1 LARTLGFAGRVAAL
15 SALLAGCSSG
25 GGKAGSGAVVV
36 DAGVDA
42 ADAPGTGSSSDG
54 AASDG
59 AGDAPSCPP
68 STSDAGT
75 TVVTADNGNL
85 EYSGRIDLTDPTHPK
100 FAASSVE
107 VTANFQGSALSVQF
121 QDEYRYGSV
130 NFFEVLVDD
139 LAPFV
144 ITPAPGVTSYPVT
157 PAGLCDGVHKVTF
170 VKRTEADIGMA
181 TFIGFTFQG
190 SILPPDPKLPRRIE
204 IIGDSITC
212 GAGVEATS
220 TAAPECSQNGV
231 VSYMGA
237 GVYTVGAGYGQGVEN
252 GYLAYGSVLA
262 RELGAEWHVTC
273 TSGIGLVR
281 NYYNRDNRTMPVL
294 YDLMYPENTA
304 TTPTW
309 DTTLYTPDVIVI
321 GLGTN
326 DFSTDSGDPANPRAA
341 QPVDAFEQGYVQFI
355 DQLAAYYPGVTVVL
369 VSSPILG
376 DPQLTQ
382 LQTAVA
388 DVAAYYGADGGATTA
403 EGGAPNVRV
412 YSVIVDKVVGTGCGG
427 HPSIAQQAAAADQ
440 IAPVIRSAM
449 NW

>member
-1 LARTLGFAGRVAAL
+1 MGRSFGCAGGVAVF

-25 GGKAGSGAVVV
+25 GAKTGSGAGVV
-36 DAGVDA
+36 DAGV
-42 ADAPGTGSSSDG
+42 ADAVAPGDASAEG
-54 AASDG
+54 AAADG

-68 STSDAGT
+68 STSTAATT
-75 TVVTADNGNL
+75 TVTPDDPNL
-85 EYSGRIDLTDPTHPK
+85 QYSGRVDLTDPTHPM
-100 FAASSVE
+100 FAASSVS
-107 VTANFQGSALSVQF
+107 VTANFQGSALSVLF

-144 ITPAPGVTSYPVT
+144 ITPVPGVTAYAVT
-157 PAGLCDGVHKVTF
+157 PAGLCDGSHKVTF
-170 VKRTEADIGMA
+170 VKRTEADIGST
-181 TFIGFTFQG
+181 TFLGFTFQG
-190 SILPPDPKLPRRIE
+190 SVSPPDPKPTRRIE

-220 TAAPECSQNGV
+220 TTAPECSENGV
-231 VSYMGA
+231 LMYEGA
-237 GVYTVGAGYGQGVEN
+237 GVYMMAAGYGQGVEN

-281 NYYNRDNRTMPVL
+281 NYYNRDSRTMPVL

-326 DFSTDSGDPANPRAA
+326 DFSLDSGDPANPRAA
-341 QPVDAFEQGYVQFI
+341 QPVDGFEQGYVQFI
-355 DQLAAYYPGVTVVL
+355 DQLATYYPGVTVVL

-382 LQTAVA
+382 LRTAVG
-388 DVAAYYGADGGATTA
+388 DVAAYYGADGGAATA
-403 EGGAPNVRV
+403 EGGVPNVHV
-412 YSVIVDKVVGTGCGG
+412 YSAIVDKVAGTGCGG
-427 HPSIAQQAAAADQ
+427 HPSIAQQSAAADQ